1 MALSANP
8 QWKEE
13 MVITD
18 EERRSFIFECGWGA
32 DPPVAYVP
40 AQDEWAQCVPD
51 WLAERREEVI
61 QAMRG
66 TGHRVKESAYA
77 VLQRPNTESS

>member
-1 MALSANP
+1 MALHATP

-13 MVITD
+13 MIITD
-18 EERRSFIFECGWGA
+18 EERRSFTFDCGWGA

-40 AQDEWAQCVPD
+40 AEEAWAQCVPE

-61 QAMRG
+61 VAMRE
-66 TGHRVKESAYA
+66 TGHVVKVA
-77 VLQRPNTESS
+77 VYPVLRHPDE